1 MIEDLIPENAPFD
14 EEQRAWLNGF
24 LAGLLGLS
32 AAPRGPSS
40 EAVADVPD
48 SDTAEFP
55 WADPELDLER
65 RLALAGGRPLELRLM
80 AAMAQL
86 ECGQCGHSC
95 RGYARALASGS
106 EQDSSLC
113 FPGGRGTARSL
124 KTMLAEAA
132 APSRTSPMLAAAA
145 SAGDMVA
152 AAAGADAPNN
162 PAHTPSAVARAVD
175 VATAPASMV
184 APRPRSSP
192 ESEGARARQDSGL
205 PASGVMVTG
214 PSHER
219 ERQLNPWRVK
229 SVERYVDSGTDPELC
244 ELVLDRGGAPI
255 AYRVGDSV
263 AVGPQNDPDI
273 VRLLLRALRARG
285 QEILSTP
292 WGTREAWRCLLEDAD
307 VSHVRDETLELLA
320 RSAQTARE
328 ARDIA
333 RLLEGAL
340 APAMDLLELLEAF
353 PSARPRLTDLVATL
367 GGIQPR
373 LYSIASSP
381 SLHPNEVR
389 LAVRMKGYERGGRE
403 RKGVASS
410 FLASRVF
417 AGDTLPTHIQHTD
430 RFVLPND
437 EQAPLIMLGY
447 GTGVTR
453 YRAFLEELDHR
464 GRRGNTWL
472 LLINRPETFEPLY
485 DTEIKHWL
493 RKGVLER
500 LDVERV
506 GAGRR
511 ASAHDLLRKR
521 ARVLGAWLE
530 RGAWLYVCGE
540 ALEVMKGLEET
551 LVEIVARQLELSD
564 GEAVAYVKSMRRGR
578 RYVVD
583 AY

>member
-32 AAPRGPSS
+32 AAPRGPAH
-40 EAVADVPD
+40 EASDVPE
-48 SDTAEFP
+48 SDTDDFP
-55 WADPELDLER
+55 WADPQLDLER
-65 RLALAGGRPLELRLM
+65 RLMLAGGRPLELRLM
-80 AAMAQL
+80 AAMAQH
-86 ECGQCGHSC
+86 ECGQCGYSC
-95 RGYARALASGS
+95 RGYARALAQGS

-132 APSRTSPMLAAAA
+132 APARSGPAVVAAA
-145 SAGDMVA
+145 SPEVGA
-152 AAAGADAPNN
+152 APAAGAEAPASSAGSAS
-162 PAHTPSAVARAVD
+162 PGAPSASSNAHV
-175 VATAPASMV
+175 APASMV
-184 APRPRSSP
+184 VPRPRVSA
-192 ESEGARARQDSGL
+192 ESEGARARQDSGF
-205 PASGVMVTG
+205 PASGVLGSG
-214 PSHER
+214 PER

-229 SVERYVDSGTDPELC
+229 SVEKHTDTGTDPELC
-244 ELVLDRGGAPI
+244 EIVLDRGGVPI
-255 AYRVGDSV
+255 AYRVGDCV
-263 AVGPQNDPDI
+263 AVGPQNDPDV

-285 QEILSTP
+285 QETISTP
-292 WGTREAWRCLLEDAD
+292 WGMREAWRCLLEDAD
-307 VSHVRDETLELLA
+307 VSHLRDETLELLA

-333 RLLEGAL
+333 RLLEGAT
-340 APAMDLLELLEAF
+340 APNMDLLELLEAF
-353 PSARPRLTDLVATL
+353 PSSRPRLSDLVATL
-367 GGIQPR
+367 GAIQPR

-381 SLHPNEVR
+381 SVHPNEVR
-389 LAVRMKGYERGGRE
+389 LAVRAKGYERGGRE
-403 RKGVASS
+403 QKGVASS
-410 FLASRVF
+410 FLAGRVF
-417 AGDTLPTHIQHTD
+417 MGDSLPTHIQHTE

-437 EQAPLIMLGY
+437 DQTPLIMLGY
-447 GTGVTR
+447 GTGVAR

-500 LDVERV
+500 LDAERV

-540 ALEVMKGLEET
+540 ALEVMTGLEEA

-564 GEAVAYVKSMRRGR
+564 GEAVAYVKAMRRER
-578 RYVVD
+578 RYIVD
-583 AY
+583 VY

>member
-32 AAPRGPSS
+32 AAPRGPST
-40 EAVADVPD
+40 EAPGEAPE
-48 SDTAEFP
+48 SDTTEFP
-55 WADPELDLER
+55 WADPQLDLER
-65 RLALAGGRPLELRLM
+65 RLTLAGGRPLELRLM

-86 ECGQCGHSC
+86 ECGQCGYSC
-95 RGYARALASGS
+95 RGYARALANGS

-113 FPGGRGTARSL
+113 FPGGRATARSL

-132 APSRTSPMLAAAA
+132 APSRFAPI
-145 SAGDMVA
+145 VA
-152 AAAGADAPNN
+152 AAEADAAAE
-162 PAHTPSAVARAVD
+162 PASTPPP
-175 VATAPASMV
+175 ATPPPPSPAPASSV
-184 APRPRSSP
+184 LSRSLHLR
-192 ESEGARARQDSGL
+192 SE
-205 PASGVMVTG
+205 PG
-214 PSHER
+214 P
-219 ERQLNPWRVK
+219 ERQLDPWRVK
-229 SVERYVDSGTDPELC
+229 SVEKHTDSGADPELC
-244 ELVLDRGGAPI
+244 ELVLDRGGAPVP
-255 AYRVGDSV
+255 YRVGDCV
-263 AVGPQNDPDI
+263 AIAPQNDPDV

-285 QEILSTP
+285 QETLSTP
-292 WGTREAWRCLLEDAD
+292 WGVREAWRCLLEDAD

-333 RLLEGAL
+333 RLLEGAS
-340 APAMDLLELLEAF
+340 APNMDLLELLEAF
-353 PSARPRLTDLVATL
+353 PSTRPRLTDLVGTL
-367 GGIQPR
+367 GAIQPR

-381 SLHPNEVR
+381 SVHPNELR
-389 LAVRMKGYERGGRE
+389 LAVRMRGYERGGRE
-403 RKGVASS
+403 QKGVASS
-410 FLASRVF
+410 FLAGRVF
-417 AGDTLPTHIQHTD
+417 TGDTLPTHIQHTE

-437 EQAPLIMLGY
+437 EQTPLIMLGY
-447 GTGVTR
+447 GTGVAR

-500 LDVERV
+500 LDSERV

-521 ARVLGAWLE
+521 SRVLGAWLE

-540 ALEVMKGLEET
+540 SLEGMTGLEET

-564 GEAVAYVKSMRRGR
+564 GEAIAYVKAMRRER
-578 RYVVD
+578 RYIVD

>member
-32 AAPRGPSS
+32 AAPRAAST
-40 EAVADVPD
+40 EAGEAPE
-48 SDTAEFP
+48 SDGGEFP
-55 WADPELDLER
+55 WADPQLDLER

-80 AAMAQL
+80 AATAQL
-86 ECGQCGHSC
+86 ECGQCGYSC

-106 EQDSSLC
+106 EADSSLC
-113 FPGGRGTARSL
+113 FPGGRATARSL
-124 KTMLAEAA
+124 RTMLAEAA
-132 APSRTSPMLAAAA
+132 SPARAAAE
-145 SAGDMVA
+145 GEA
-152 AAAGADAPNN
+152 A
-162 PAHTPSAVARAVD
+162 
-175 VATAPASMV
+175 
-184 APRPRSSP
+184 
-192 ESEGARARQDSGL
+192 SEGASPSTL
-205 PASGVMVTG
+205 PPPTPTPASTIVLRPTPLRSVE
-214 PSHER
+214 PSP

-229 SVERYVDSGTDPELC
+229 SVEKHSDSGTDPELC

-263 AVGPQNDPDI
+263 AIAPQNDPDV

-285 QEILSTP
+285 QEQLSTP
-292 WGTREAWRCLLEDAD
+292 WGQREAWRCLLEDAD
-307 VSHVRDETLELLA
+307 VTHVRDETLELLA

-328 ARDIA
+328 AREIA
-333 RLLEGAL
+333 RLLEGAS
-340 APAMDLLELLEAF
+340 APELSLLELLDAF
-353 PSARPRLTDLVATL
+353 PSARPRLVDLVATL
-367 GGIQPR
+367 GSIQPR

-381 SLHPNEVR
+381 SVHPNEVR
-389 LAVRMKGYERGGRE
+389 LAVRMKGYERDGRE
-403 RKGVASS
+403 QKGIASS
-410 FLASRVF
+410 FIAGRVF
-417 AGDTLPTHIQHTD
+417 AGDTLPTHIQHTE

-437 EQAPLIMLGY
+437 DQTPLIMLGY
-447 GTGVTR
+447 GTGVAR

-472 LLINRPETFEPLY
+472 IVINRPETFEPLY
-485 DTEIKHWL
+485 DTEVKHWL

-500 LDVERV
+500 LDSERV

-540 ALEVMKGLEET
+540 ALEVMAGLEET
-551 LVEIVARQLELSD
+551 LIEIVARQLELSD
-564 GEAVAYVKSMRRGR
+564 GEAIAYVKTMRRER
-578 RYVVD
+578 RYVSD

>member
-32 AAPRGPSS
+32 AAPRAASS
-40 EAVADVPD
+40 DAGEAPE
-48 SDTAEFP
+48 SDGGEFP
-55 WADPELDLER
+55 WADPQLDLER

-80 AAMAQL
+80 AATAQL
-86 ECGQCGHSC
+86 ECGQCGYSC

-106 EQDSSLC
+106 EPDSALC
-113 FPGGRGTARSL
+113 FPGGRATARSL

-132 APSRTSPMLAAAA
+132 APARSEGDATGEGSQSSVPPATPTPA
-145 SAGDMVA
+145 STVV
-152 AAAGADAPNN
+152 PRL
-162 PAHTPSAVARAVD
+162 SAV
-175 VATAPASMV
+175 
-184 APRPRSSP
+184 RSA
-192 ESEGARARQDSGL
+192 ESSA
-205 PASGVMVTG
+205 
-214 PSHER
+214 

-229 SVERYVDSGTDPELC
+229 SVEKHSDSGTDPELC

-255 AYRVGDSV
+255 PYRVGDSV
-263 AVGPQNDPDI
+263 AIAPQNDPDV
-273 VRLLLRALRARG
+273 VRQLLRALRARG
-285 QEILSTP
+285 QEQLSTP
-292 WGTREAWRCLLEDAD
+292 WGQREAWRCLLEDAD
-307 VSHVRDETLELLA
+307 VTHVRDETLELLA

-333 RLLEGAL
+333 RLLEGPS
-340 APAMDLLELLEAF
+340 APDMGLLELLEAF

-367 GGIQPR
+367 GAIQPR

-381 SLHPNEVR
+381 SVHPNEVR

-403 RKGVASS
+403 QKGVSSS
-410 FLASRVF
+410 FIASRVF
-417 AGDTLPTHIQHTD
+417 AADTLPAHIQHTE

-437 EQAPLIMLGY
+437 EQTPLIMLGY
-447 GTGVTR
+447 GTGVAR

-472 LLINRPETFEPLY
+472 IVINRPETFEPLY

-500 LDVERV
+500 LDSERV

-540 ALEVMKGLEET
+540 ALEIMAGLEET
-551 LVEIVARQLELSD
+551 LIEVVARQLELSD
-564 GEAVAYVKSMRRGR
+564 GEAVAYVKTMRRER
-578 RYVVD
+578 RYVTD
-583 AY
+583 TY